1 MRRLGLGREM
11 AARAVATVR
20 DDPRFAEVLVEERK
34 TGLVFYTLVQPFQRP
49 AWEAYY
55 DPWARIVPVDPSH
68 STYRLEYMRYTGKWQ
83 ALPVEGTLEDCVR
96 EIGEDAWK
104 LFFTQ

>member
-11 AARAVATVR
+11 VARAVATVR
-20 DDPRFAEVLVEERK
+20 DEPRFADVLVEERK
-34 TGLVFYTLVQPFQRP
+34 TGLVFYTLVQPFARP

-55 DPWARIVPVDPSH
+55 DLWARVTPVDPSH

-83 ALPVEGTLEDCVR
+83 ALPFEGSLEACVR
-96 EIGEDAWK
+96 EIGQDTWNV
-104 LFFTQ
+104 FFGQ